1 MAVRYNELI
10 LYRYFPDDIFR
21 KMAAAAN
28 MAQMA
33 AKGDKAADADAM
45 AKLVDDVYGCIHEMV
60 SIAESHGFEGNLWHG
75 YLTYVLTTNENAFSM
90 ACEKR
95 GAIEGSLST
104 LACHDLEIFK
114 EAYHYDWAGAEKL
127 LNIRFLGLMSNFK
140 GCRGTGV
147 VYSHGLRDN
156 IEKLNESLS
165 KAEDV
170 QEMYGALTSFYKA
183 YGVGKFG
190 LHRAFKLEENNP
202 KTTILP
208 ITRTEKVLL
217 SDLVGYELQKKK
229 LVANT
234 EVFVKGKKANNVLL
248 YGDSGTGK
256 STSIKA
262 ILNEYYKDGLRMIE
276 VYKHQFK
283 DISNIIAQIKNRN
296 YKFIIYMDDLSFE
309 EFEIEYK
316 YLKAVIEGGLETK
329 PDNVLIYATSNRR
342 HLIRETWADRKQSS
356 DDVHGGD
363 SVQEKL
369 SLATRF
375 GESIYYGAPSQKE
388 YINIAK
394 ALAARAHISMDEKT
408 IETEA
413 VRWEMMH
420 GGLSGRTAKQF
431 IHHLI
436 GVAPEAQR

>member
-1 MAVRYNELI
+1 
-10 LYRYFPDDIFR
+10 
-21 KMAAAAN
+21 
-28 MAQMA
+28 
-33 AKGDKAADADAM
+33 
-45 AKLVDDVYGCIHEMV
+45 
-60 SIAESHGFEGNLWHG
+60 
-75 YLTYVLTTNENAFSM
+75 
-90 ACEKR
+90 
-95 GAIEGSLST
+95 
-104 LACHDLEIFK
+104 
-114 EAYHYDWAGAEKL
+114 
-127 LNIRFLGLMSNFK
+127 
-140 GCRGTGV
+140 
-147 VYSHGLRDN
+147 
-156 IEKLNESLS
+156 
-165 KAEDV
+165 
-170 QEMYGALTSFYKA
+170 
-183 YGVGKFG
+183 
-190 LHRAFKLEENNP
+190 
-202 KTTILP
+202 
-208 ITRTEKVLL
+208 
-217 SDLVGYELQKKK
+217 
-229 LVANT
+229 
-234 EVFVKGKKANNVLL
+234 
-248 YGDSGTGK
+248 
-256 STSIKA
+256 
-262 ILNEYYKDGLRMIE
+262 
-276 VYKHQFK
+276 
-283 DISNIIAQIKNRN
+283 
-296 YKFIIYMDDLSFE
+296 MDDLSFE